1 MSFQVSQMPRL
12 VCGGSQKI
20 EGLILLKNS
29 WLNKSCRQVRF
40 NAILA
45 YILILTICP
54 AMAEENRVKAI
65 GLYNLGLA
73 EYKKG
78 ATDRAIIF
86 FRRATDYCPDLKDAQ
101 YNLGIIYMSQRRF
114 DEAISRF
121 QEVLKR
127 DARDQ
132 DANYH
137 LALCFEKSGKTDEAK
152 WHYSQINSDSQ
163 FFNSA
168 RSRSAALSS
177 NQSTVNS
184 SVTDKPIRDKWAVI
198 IGISK
203 FANPSYNLQFAA
215 KDASDFR
222 DYLVNSGNF
231 KADHILTL
239 LDQQATRANIMRA
252 FGSKWLPNLVEPGDM
267 AVVYIST
274 HGTPAAQD
282 SGGRNYIVAYD
293 TDAND
298 LYASGVDMDE
308 LARRIKEIKTDRAVI
323 ILDTCY
329 SGASIPGSRGLSRVD
344 SFDTKKLECGR
355 GHLVISASSPNERSW
370 ESTSVS
376 NGVFTKYLID
386 SLKLNSNA
394 SVKQVFEACAKK
406 VEWEVKLTRA
416 STQTPQLG
424 GDWQGSPLILSAPAT
439 EPRPMIPSM
448 LAEFGRAAN

>member
-1 MSFQVSQMPRL
+1 MRICWCFKIRSL
-12 VCGGSQKI
+12 VCISAMLTCFLS
-20 EGLILLKNS
+20 LIIS
-29 WLNKSCRQVRF
+29 
-40 NAILA
+40 
-45 YILILTICP
+45 P
-54 AMAEENRVKAI
+54 AMAEDNRSKAI
-65 GLYNLGLA
+65 QFYNLGLA
-73 EYKKG
+73 AYRQG
-78 ATDRAIIF
+78 ATDNAMIF

-101 YNLGIIYMSQRRF
+101 YNLGVIYMSQRRF
-114 DEAISRF
+114 SEAISRF

-127 DARDQ
+127 NARDQ
-132 DANYH
+132 DANYM
-137 LALCFEKSGKTDEAK
+137 LALAFENSGQKDEAK
-152 WHYSQINSDSQ
+152 WHYSQINSSSQ
-163 FFNSA
+163 YFDKA
-168 RSRSAALSS
+168 RSSIAALSG
-177 NQSTVNS
+177 NQSTINP

-252 FGSKWLPNLVEPGDM
+252 FGSKWLPNLVEPGDI

-329 SGASIPGSRGLSRVD
+329 SGASIPGSRGLARVD
-344 SFDTKKLECGR
+344 SFDAKKLDCGR

-386 SLKLNSNA
+386 SLKMNNNA

-448 LAEFGRAAN
+448 LAEFGKTAK